1 MFCHYCLS
9 YEQLP
14 LVGMQSHYLE
24 QNGLQISYLDCFK
37 QCKQIKIEDEQ
48 TAKIC
53 TSCISIL
60 TEEYTLK
67 QLITDQANCVGSTVG
82 NNLDFSVASIKEESK
97 FNINS
102 WCISNDGT
110 PTKNHAVNQAE
121 NNVENSIKIESTMV
135 ESVPTIYQIVMF
147 PVSEIKQEAELQ
159 IGDAAEPSWN
169 LTSSRAPG

>member
-9 YEQLP
+9 YEQSS
-14 LVGMQSHYLE
+14 LVGMQSQYLE
-24 QNGLQISYLDCFK
+24 QNGQQISYLDCFK

-53 TSCISIL
+53 TICIPML
-60 TEEYTLK
+60 NEEYTLK
-67 QLITDQANCVGSTVG
+67 QLMNDQANCAG
-82 NNLDFSVASIKEESK
+82 DFSIASIKEESK

-102 WCISNDGT
+102 LCISNDGT

-121 NNVENSIKIESTMV
+121 NNVENSIKIESMV
-135 ESVPTIYQIVMF
+135 ESVPITYQIVMF
-147 PVSEIKQEAELQ
+147 PVSEIKEEAELQ

-169 LTSSRAPG
+169 LASSRAPG